1 MDEVYKSLASKAISI
16 LKDKNSRVEEQSKQV
31 FVGIAGGPGSGKTTT
46 AAKVCDLINAQNV
59 KALVLPMDG
68 YHYYRKQL
76 DEMENPKEAHR
87 FRGAPFTFDAKRFV
101 SDIQSAKK
109 LRSGSF
115 PDFDHKVGDP
125 CENQIILDA
134 SVQILLIE
142 GNYVLLNEEPW
153 CELPKSV
160 FDTSWFIS
168 CPEEEAQKRV
178 VLRHMKAWDFT
189 EEQALNRWL
198 DNDLKNYRFINENSA
213 GFNLAVESLSDTKM
227 K

>member
-1 MDEVYKSLASKAISI
+1 MKGFAS
-16 LKDKNSRVEEQSKQV
+16 V
-31 FVGIAGGPGSGKTTT
+31 
-46 AAKVCDLINAQNV
+46 
-59 KALVLPMDG
+59 
-68 YHYYRKQL
+68 
-76 DEMENPKEAHR
+76 
-87 FRGAPFTFDAKRFV
+87 
-101 SDIQSAKK
+101 
-109 LRSGSF
+109 
-115 PDFDHKVGDP
+115 
-125 CENQIILDA
+125 ILDA

-160 FDTSWFIS
+160 FDTSWFIR

-178 VLRHMKAWDFT
+178 ILRHMKAWDFT